1 MCAHMRNLL
10 ELNKRTLKK
19 DPVSTTGPS
28 AFKSRCA
35 FQMKTPAVSLELT
48 KRLQPYFLQVP
59 SASWG
64 EGLLRLKGEGESKV
78 RSQGDIL
85 CLAKQTRVLAQIS
98 QEDHHRIDSCRGPAL
113 WQGMVEGSNGNW
125 RKEGMELSGMRDVT
139 WSFVYNSVPYHHG
152 PRRLDYYAHFIEAKV
167 IALEGE

>member
-35 FQMKTPAVSLELT
+35 FQMKTPAVCLELT

-59 SASWG
+59 PCLCFLADSPLWG
-64 EGLLRLKGEGESKV
+64 VKFV
-78 RSQGDIL
+78 RGL
-85 CLAKQTRVLAQIS
+85 CLCVNITTTKSGNKMRLHSFTYMKKKNVRVSLDINIS
-98 QEDHHRIDSCRGPAL
+98 LDKVSFPLIDS
-113 WQGMVEGSNGNW
+113 E
-125 RKEGMELSGMRDVT
+125 
-139 WSFVYNSVPYHHG
+139 Y
-152 PRRLDYYAHFIEAKV
+152 LDITY
-167 IALEGE
+167 